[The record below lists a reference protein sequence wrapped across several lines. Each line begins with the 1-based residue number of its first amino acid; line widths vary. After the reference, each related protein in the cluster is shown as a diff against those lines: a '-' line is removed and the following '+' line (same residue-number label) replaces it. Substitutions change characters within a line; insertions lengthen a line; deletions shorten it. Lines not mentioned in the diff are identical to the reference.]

1 MSAEGPGQERRS
13 RAGGVSIVDRFR
25 PRSDTR
31 FLRRVVAAVREYTGL
46 RKFGV
51 ALLLTDDRGIA
62 DLHREHL
69 GDPSPTDVMSFPSD
83 DHADVVV
90 NVQRARAV
98 ARKNRTSIRSE
109 LALYVVHGLLHV
121 CGHDDHTQRERS
133 RMRRAE
139 REVLAQLGL
148 RAAAFCDD

>member
-1 MSAEGPGQERRS
+1 MRRV
-13 RAGGVSIVDRFR
+13 RAGGVTIVDRFR
-25 PRSDTR
+25 PRSDAR
-31 FLRRVVAAVREYTGL
+31 FLRRVVAAVREYTGFRSL
-46 RKFGV
+46 GV

-62 DLHREHL
+62 ALHREHL
-69 GDPSPTDVMSFPSD
+69 GDASPTDVMSFPSD

-98 ARKNRTSIRSE
+98 ARRNRTTIRSE

-121 CGHDDHTQRERS
+121 CGHDDHAASARV

-139 REVLAQLGL
+139 RDVLAQLGL
-148 RAAAFCDD
+148 CAAPFHGG